1 MGTSTSKEAK
11 EYFSDMVRHK
21 IKFKYDS
28 QNDDDSILMAF
39 SKKAVDQRKEW
50 LTNWMEEGKRR
61 KELGLPEVYLYEK
74 DTRAVNYQDFV
85 NKELILFS
93 NMDNERSIPS
103 LVDGLKPGQRKVLFT
118 CLKRNLTKKEI
129 KVAQLAGS
137 VAEISAYHHG
147 EASLMGT
154 IIHLAQ
160 NFVGSNNINLLQ
172 PIGQFGTRLSGGKDS
187 ASPRYIFTQ
196 LSPLARNIFN
206 EYDDPL
212 LNTLTDD
219 NQKIE
224 PEWYMPILPMVLV
237 NGADGIG
244 TGWMTK
250 IPNFNPREIVENLR
264 RLLKGKEIKD
274 MKPWYKNFRGE
285 IEALDNQ
292 RFVVNG
298 EISSLTDTKFE
309 ITELPIKT
317 WTNSYKEQLEGL
329 LQGTEKTPAVI
340 QDYKDYNTDRTVK
353 FIIQMTPDKI
363 RDAEKTGLHT
373 FFKLQTTMSITSM
386 VLFDHLGVLRT
397 YETVGDILKEFFPLR
412 LEYYGKRKKYLEGL
426 LGAEACKLSNQAR
439 FIIEKCDG
447 TLKIENKKKKIMIE
461 ELARRGYDS
470 DPLKAWKKAAT
481 GDAGEDEENN
491 DDDGSEASAPT
502 STDNKGPDYDYLLGM
517 PMWNLTQ
524 EKKDDIIKKRDEK
537 NQELKKLQGTTKEDM
552 WNTDLDEFM
561 EKLDEVEAKEKA
573 EEKGDNTAVV
583 EAGGKKKGRAKKTAV
598 KVETLPSAQ
607 GIRIEPKVADE
618 LKTKYAKA
626 AAAKE
631 RKALKEEKVKKEKNV
646 KEEKDEFDDMADAKP
661 TLSDSGKKLKQAKLN
676 FKPKKEKPARNPW
689 SDEDEEDIEDGG
701 KIPYHVSLFD

>member
-1 MGTSTSKEAK
+1 
-11 EYFSDMVRHK
+11 MVRHK
-21 IKFKYDS
+21 IKFKYDGS
-28 QNDDDSILMAF
+28 GDDDSILLAF

-85 NKELILFS
+85 NKELVLFS

-103 LVDGLKPGQRKVLFT
+103 MVDGLKPGQRKVMFT
-118 CLKRNLTKKEI
+118 CMKRRLDKKEI

-154 IIHLAQ
+154 IINLAQ
-160 NFVGSNNINLLQ
+160 NFVGSNNINILQ

-196 LSPLARNIFN
+196 LSPLARQVFN
-206 EYDDPL
+206 ENDDPL
-212 LNTLTDD
+212 LSFLTDD

-250 IPNFNPREIVENLR
+250 IPNYNPREIVANLR

-274 MKPWYKNFRGE
+274 MVPWYKNFRGT
-285 IEALDNQ
+285 IEPLDRE

-298 EISSLTDTKFE
+298 EIASLSDTKLE

-317 WTNSYKEQLEGL
+317 WTNGYKERLEEM
-329 LQGTEKTPAVI
+329 LQGTEKSPASI
-340 QDYKDYNTDRTVK
+340 QDYKDYNTDKTVK
-353 FIIQMTPDKI
+353 FIVQMAPNKLAE
-363 RDAEKTGLHT
+363 AEKGGLHT

-386 VLFDHLGVLRT
+386 VLFDHLGCLRK
-397 YETVGDILKEFFPLR
+397 YDSVGQILKEFFDLR
-412 LEYYGKRKKYLEGL
+412 LVYYEKRKKYMEGM

-447 TLKIENKKKKIMIE
+447 TLKIENKKKKVMID
-461 ELARRGYDS
+461 ELKRRGYDS

-481 GDAGEDEENN
+481 GEDGDEEAEADEENQEE
-491 DDDGSEASAPT
+491 GASQA
-502 STDNKGPDYDYLLGM
+502 SKEKGPDYDYLLGM

-524 EKKDDIIKKRDEK
+524 EKKDEIIKKRDEK
-537 NQELKKLQGTTKEDM
+537 TQELKKLQATTKEEM
-552 WNTDLDEFM
+552 WERDLEEFM
-561 EKLDEVEAKEKA
+561 TKLDEVEAKEA
-573 EEKGDNTAVV
+573 EEAAGDTTTVV
-583 EAGGKKKGRAKKTAV
+583 ETGGKKKGKAKKGAV
-598 KVETLPSAQ
+598 KVETLPSAH
-607 GIRIEPKVADE
+607 GIRVEPQIAEE

-631 RKALKEEKVKKEKNV
+631 RKALKEEKVKKEKDV
-646 KEEKDEFDDMADAKP
+646 KEEKDEFDEMAEVK
-661 TLSDSGKKLKQAKLN
+661 TSLSDSGKKMKQSKLG
-676 FKPKKEKPARNPW
+676 FKPKKEESKPKKPARNPW
-689 SDEDEEDIEDGG
+689 SDDDDEISG
-701 KIPYHVSLFD
+701 KVLHVNPKFVIGVND